1 MSASDRQRGR
11 RVNNAGGTGTLS
23 VVPVNEIYEP

>member
-1 MSASDRQRGR
+1 VSG
-11 RVNNAGGTGTLS
+11 VNNAGGAGTLS